1 METIIALQ
9 KIVKTYD
16 TGLVK
21 FNALDGVDLSIKKG
35 EFVVI
40 LGPSGAGKSTL
51 LNLIGGMDIP
61 TSGSICVDGQELS
74 KYTENQLSE
83 YRAQNVGFIFQFY
96 NILPTLTVKE
106 NVALIQDIAPQAQD
120 AEKVL
125 EQVGLKAHMHQFP
138 NQLSGGQMQRVAIA
152 RALANDPDIILADE
166 PTGALD
172 TKTSVQI
179 MELIKKIAKDKLVI
193 MVTHNPELAKN
204 YASRIIEFKDGDLI
218 SDSNPVTNEENE
230 KKFSIKKTSMS
241 FLTALKLSFNN
252 IKTKKGRTFITSLAS
267 SIGII
272 GIALILALSNGFKI
286 QIDKFERDTLSQ
298 MPIVISPTVMTA
310 DEEAQKEFMKEHM
323 GNGEN
328 AFTDKKEIYPLKSID
343 SITHNNNIN
352 LDYVNYIEKIDDT
365 LIGGISY
372 TRATKLNI
380 LYKNKIEGINNE
392 HSSTCRNSWYW

>member
-96 NILPTLTVKE
+96 NILSTLTVKE

-138 NQLSGGQMQRVAIA
+138 NQLSGGEQQRVSIA
-152 RALANDPDIILADE
+152 RAIAKNPKLLLCDE

-172 TKTSVQI
+172 SKTGTDI
-179 MELIKKIAKDKLVI
+179 LKLLKAQEETVVI
-193 MVTHNPELAKN
+193 VTHNALIADIADRVIRLKN
-204 YASRIIEFKDGDLI
+204 GRIIENVINKDPK
-218 SDSNPVTNEENE
+218 SV
-230 KKFSIKKTSMS
+230 
-241 FLTALKLSFNN
+241 
-252 IKTKKGRTFITSLAS
+252 
-267 SIGII
+267 
-272 GIALILALSNGFKI
+272 
-286 QIDKFERDTLSQ
+286 
-298 MPIVISPTVMTA
+298 
-310 DEEAQKEFMKEHM
+310 DEVE
-323 GNGEN
+323 
-328 AFTDKKEIYPLKSID
+328 
-343 SITHNNNIN
+343 
-352 LDYVNYIEKIDDT
+352 
-365 LIGGISY
+365 
-372 TRATKLNI
+372 
-380 LYKNKIEGINNE
+380 
-392 HSSTCRNSWYW
+392 W

>member
-61 TSGSICVDGQELS
+61 TSGSICVNGQELS

-125 EQVGLKAHMHQFP
+125 EQVVLKAHMHQFP
-138 NQLSGGQMQRVAIA
+138 NQLSGGEQQRVSIA
-152 RALANDPDIILADE
+152 RAIAKNPKLLLCDE

-172 TKTSVQI
+172 SKTGTDI
-179 MELIKKIAKDKLVI
+179 LKLLKAQEETVVI
-193 MVTHNPELAKN
+193 VTHNALIADIADRVIRLKN
-204 YASRIIEFKDGDLI
+204 GRIIENVINKDPK
-218 SDSNPVTNEENE
+218 SV
-230 KKFSIKKTSMS
+230 
-241 FLTALKLSFNN
+241 
-252 IKTKKGRTFITSLAS
+252 
-267 SIGII
+267 
-272 GIALILALSNGFKI
+272 
-286 QIDKFERDTLSQ
+286 
-298 MPIVISPTVMTA
+298 
-310 DEEAQKEFMKEHM
+310 DEVE
-323 GNGEN
+323 
-328 AFTDKKEIYPLKSID
+328 
-343 SITHNNNIN
+343 
-352 LDYVNYIEKIDDT
+352 
-365 LIGGISY
+365 
-372 TRATKLNI
+372 
-380 LYKNKIEGINNE
+380 
-392 HSSTCRNSWYW
+392 W